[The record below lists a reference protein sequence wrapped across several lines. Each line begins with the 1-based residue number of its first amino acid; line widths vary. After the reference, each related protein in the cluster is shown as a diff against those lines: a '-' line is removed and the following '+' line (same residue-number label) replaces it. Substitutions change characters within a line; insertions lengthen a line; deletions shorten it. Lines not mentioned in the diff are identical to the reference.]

1 MALQDGDSNFVSLVH
16 VYKLVKI
23 ILLEYL
29 EGKQRIDL
37 LIWFGIFVLF
47 DLLSELLQLGRL
59 VITWSSVFNP
69 ALLVVFKLSPD
80 PSFFAEAFLIRVRLV
95 VIRGASVGFVIVIV
109 LECLKPFYT
118 DRTSQ
123 ESVRFGLDSTSE
135 ELVVYCVVFITA
147 TLVSEQTKT
156 FEWW

>member
-1 MALQDGDSNFVSLVH
+1 MCVRENIQQIPSLPST
-16 VYKLVKI
+16 I
-23 ILLEYL
+23 
-29 EGKQRIDL
+29 
-37 LIWFGIFVLF
+37 
-47 DLLSELLQLGRL
+47 
-59 VITWSSVFNP
+59 
-69 ALLVVFKLSPD
+69 VFKLSPD

-135 ELVVYCVVFITA
+135 ELVVYCVVFISINQDKTA
-147 TLVSEQTKT
+147 SININLNI
-156 FEWW
+156 